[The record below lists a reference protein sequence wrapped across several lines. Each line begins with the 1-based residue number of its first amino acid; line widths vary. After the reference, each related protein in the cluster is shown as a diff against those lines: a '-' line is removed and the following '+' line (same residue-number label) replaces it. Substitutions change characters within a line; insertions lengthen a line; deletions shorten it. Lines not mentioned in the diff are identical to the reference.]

1 MTRTK
6 APTAMAL
13 GIPKKA
19 NITTKNMM
27 MAIEVTAIQRKSYK
41 QNNQIK
47 I

>member
-13 GIPKKA
+13 GIPMKA

-27 MAIEVTAIQRKSYK
+27 AMEVTAIQRKSYK
-41 QNNQIK
+41 QNNQMK